1 MRTVLHTIIFT
12 GSEQYSDL
20 IDFGID
26 ALLHTGYQRVE
37 ATESRAAAGADARAL
52 GWLLDV
58 ILVERSNDCISTA
71 TKGRRVILGVVVKY
85 VQRPVGEVG
94 AVCDLMA
101 EVSCLAETV
110 KYAAGHVDNT
120 GNGRIIVRTI
130 RGVRAGAGE
139 RIWTP

>member
-58 ILVERSNDCISTA
+58 ILVERSNYCVSTA
-71 TKGRRVILGVVVKY
+71 SRRRLVLEGVIVEYVKS
-85 VQRPVGEVG
+85 PV
-94 AVCDLMA
+94 
-101 EVSCLAETV
+101 
-110 KYAAGHVDNT
+110 
-120 GNGRIIVRTI
+120 RQ
-130 RGVRAGAGE
+130 
-139 RIWTP
+139 